1 MENNNNNL
9 EYKQMENLIAKAG
22 VLIESL
28 PYMRQF
34 AGKTFVIKYGGHAMV
49 NEELKKSVILD
60 VIMLKYIGIN
70 PILVHGGGT
79 EIDQWMNKLGKEPTF
94 SRGMRVTDKDTMELA
109 EMVLVGKVNRQIVS
123 LINRYG
129 GKAVGVSGKDADLL
143 LARKIAP
150 RKVNIDG
157 QEEIVDLGQVGEVE
171 KVKPELLEILVQN
184 NYIPVVSSIGK
195 SYEED
200 EVADSL
206 NINADYVAGDIA
218 AALQAEKL
226 ILLTDVEGIMSD
238 PNDPATLIP
247 TLTEETAR
255 NSIDKGSISQGMIPK
270 VEACLKALHQGV
282 SRAHIIN
289 GCLEHSLLLEIFTDK
304 GIGTM
309 VKK

>member
-9 EYKQMENLIAKAG
+9 ENKQMENLIAKAG